1 MKKGLVLEGGGLR
14 GMFTVG
20 VTDVM
25 MEQGIC
31 FDGMIG
37 VSAGATFGCNLKSRQ
52 PTRALRYSIRFR
64 HDPRYMGLWSFLTTG
79 DWVNSHFCYRTV
91 PDKYDLFDYDQFEQN
106 DMDFEV
112 VCTDAVT
119 GQPIYKQLTSLRG
132 ENMDWLR
139 ASASLPLLSHPVRI
153 ADHLLLDGGITDSI
167 PLKHFQEKGYERCV
181 VVLTQP
187 DGFRKKP
194 TRLMPL
200 FHLLMKKY
208 PYIIKAMAR
217 RHEMYNSQLDY
228 LNQQA
233 EQGNVLVIHP
243 DGPLPIGRVQQNKN
257 RMKQVYQLGREA
269 AMEALPRLREFICKE
284 QTKHTSN

>member
-1 MKKGLVLEGGGLR
+1 
-14 GMFTVG
+14 
-20 VTDVM
+20 
-25 MEQGIC
+25 
-31 FDGMIG
+31 
-37 VSAGATFGCNLKSRQ
+37 
-52 PTRALRYSIRFR
+52 
-64 HDPRYMGLWSFLTTG
+64 
-79 DWVNSHFCYRTV
+79 
-91 PDKYDLFDYDQFEQN
+91 
-106 DMDFEV
+106 
-112 VCTDAVT
+112 
-119 GQPIYKQLTSLRG
+119 
-132 ENMDWLR
+132 MDWLR

-208 PYIIKAMAR
+208 PHIIKAMAR

-233 EQGNVLVIHP
+233 EQGNVLVI
-243 DGPLPIGRVQQNKN
+243 GRAQQDKN